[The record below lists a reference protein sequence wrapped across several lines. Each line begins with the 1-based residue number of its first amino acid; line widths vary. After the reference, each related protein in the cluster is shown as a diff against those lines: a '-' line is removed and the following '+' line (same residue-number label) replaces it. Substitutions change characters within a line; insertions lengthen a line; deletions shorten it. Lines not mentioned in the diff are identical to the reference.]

1 MEFHISVSSASS
13 SASSTPLHAESSPNY
28 SVTSS
33 ISYSPN
39 HSVTSS
45 ISYQETPPGNSMYSQ
60 IKNQVKNLKKQ
71 LLKEQESSKAAL
83 ATEQQR
89 SLTLSLERRQLMVV
103 LSGTKQHHLLAEST
117 LQVQLA
123 TMRAELESNRRR
135 SDSAADEGFRTNQNL
150 ERKVVRLEA
159 KIEEQEKTIRASE
172 IAECVRKEQKEKK
185 KAAGKQKEKEKKAME
200 AATGVVTKKR
210 KRKPSSKKQQSST
223 ETK

>member
-1 MEFHISVSSASS
+1 MDFHISVSSASS
-13 SASSTPLHAESSPNY
+13 SASCTPLHAESSPNY

-60 IKNQVKNLKKQ
+60 IKNLKKQ

>member
-1 MEFHISVSSASS
+1 MDFHISVSSASS
-13 SASSTPLHAESSPNY
+13 SASCTPLHAESSPNY

-39 HSVTSS
+39 YSVTSS
-45 ISYQETPPGNSMYSQ
+45 ISYQETPPGNSMQSQ
-60 IKNQVKNLKKQ
+60 IKNLKKE
-71 LLKEQESSKAAL
+71 LLRERESSKAAL

-89 SLTLSLERRQLMVV
+89 SSTLSLERRHLMVV
-103 LSGTKQHHLLAEST
+103 LSGTKQHHLLAQTT
-117 LQVQLA
+117 LQVQLE

>member
-13 SASSTPLHAESSPNY
+13 SGSCTPLHAESSPSY

-33 ISYSPN
+33 ISYSAN

-45 ISYQETPPGNSMYSQ
+45 ISYQETPPGNSMQSQ
-60 IKNQVKNLKKQ
+60 IKNLKKQ

-135 SDSAADEGFRTNQNL
+135 SDSAADEGFRTNQDL

-172 IAECVRKEQKEKK
+172 IAECVRK
-185 KAAGKQKEKEKKAME
+185 
-200 AATGVVTKKR
+200 
-210 KRKPSSKKQQSST
+210 
-223 ETK
+223 